1 MYVCFSGNVH
11 VSTGTYRV
19 SKKAEAP
26 PGTGDTGG
34 VSPLM

>member
-1 MYVCFSGNVH
+1 MCFSGNVH

-26 PGTGDTGG
+26 LELEIQE
-34 VSPLM
+34 V